1 MTRFV
6 VFCAALLFAAVGSTQ
21 AVART
26 ASHDRELWNTARIDA
41 LPPELRS
48 RVMRLERA
56 CGAPVSAAKLFVLHL
71 RASGTQ
77 FIALHFDD
85 FRCENRGVLCSGR
98 ECLHEVYVR
107 SGTSFWLAL
116 SIHAVDLK
124 MTNEGDVAGLEVNT
138 GGTASVDSIL
148 QMGGAPLHED
158 RLARCESALS
168 ASSAPYFRNT
178 PNDDL
183 RRASLLRAIGRSQF
197 P

>member
-6 VFCAALLFAAVGSTQ
+6 VFCVAALLFPALAVDPRQ

-26 ASHDRELWNTARIDA
+26 AFHDREVWNTARIDA

-48 RVMRLERA
+48 RVMLLERA

-77 FIALHFDD
+77 FITLHFDD
-85 FRCENRGVLCSGR
+85 FRCEHRDLLCRGS

-107 SGTSFWLAL
+107 SGSSFWLAL

-124 MTNEGDVAGLEVNT
+124 MTNEGDVAGLEVT
-138 GGTASVDSIL
+138 TAGPHPSTVFYRWE
-148 QMGGAPLHED
+148 GRRFVKTGAPD
-158 RLARCESALS
+158 
-168 ASSAPYFRNT
+168 
-178 PNDDL
+178 
-183 RRASLLRAIGRSQF
+183 AIGR
-197 P
+197 

>member
-6 VFCAALLFAAVGSTQ
+6 VFCAALLFAVLAVGSMH
-21 AVART
+21 AAART
-26 ASHDRELWNTARIDA
+26 HDRELWNTARIDA

-77 FIALHFDD
+77 FITLHFDD
-85 FRCENRGVLCSGR
+85 FHCENRNVVCRGS

-107 SGTSFWLAL
+107 SGSSFRLAL

-124 MTNEGDVAGLEVNT
+124 MTDEGDMAGLEVTTAGSPPSRAFYRWDGRRFLKT
-138 GGTASVDSIL
+138 GS
-148 QMGGAPLHED
+148 PL
-158 RLARCESALS
+158 
-168 ASSAPYFRNT
+168 
-178 PNDDL
+178 PNP
-183 RRASLLRAIGRSQF
+183 R
-197 P
+197 

>member
-6 VFCAALLFAAVGSTQ
+6 LFCAALLFAALAVGSTQ

-77 FIALHFDD
+77 FITLHFDD
-85 FRCENRGVLCSGR
+85 FQCENRGVLCSGS

-107 SGTSFWLAL
+107 SGSSFWLAL

-124 MTNEGDVAGLEVNT
+124 MTNEGDVAGLKVTTT
-138 GGTASVDSIL
+138 GPHPSTVFYRWEG
-148 QMGGAPLHED
+148 
-158 RLARCESALS
+158 
-168 ASSAPYFRNT
+168 
-178 PNDDL
+178 
-183 RRASLLRAIGRSQF
+183 RRFVKTVSPAANPR
-197 P
+197 

>member
-6 VFCAALLFAAVGSTQ
+6 LFCAGLLFAALAVGSTR
-21 AVART
+21 AVAL
-26 ASHDRELWNTARIDA
+26 ASMSHDRELWNTARIDA

-77 FIALHFDD
+77 FITLHFDD
-85 FRCENRGVLCSGR
+85 FRCEHRDLLCRGS

-107 SGTSFWLAL
+107 SGSSFWLAF

-124 MTNEGDVAGLEVNT
+124 MTDEGDVAGLEVTTAGPHPSTVFYRWEGRRFVRT
-138 GGTASVDSIL
+138 GS
-148 QMGGAPLHED
+148 PL
-158 RLARCESALS
+158 
-168 ASSAPYFRNT
+168 
-178 PNDDL
+178 PNL
-183 RRASLLRAIGRSQF
+183 R
-197 P
+197 